1 MGRKRKDEEKEKIN
15 AFIENDSDPFINDEE
30 KGLDEKFGIEPIDPK
45 EFEPDEIKIDE
56 IDENYNDFSII
67 FSIENKIYKNVY
79 NDYQEMRE
87 RMKRS
92 LHNLETIMNKLKQH
106 ILTATEPS
114 PKLYDVYSKLSDSFE
129 SLTRNIDKQNKEMIK
144 TQINNFKEK
153 MILMFKYMDSNL
165 KKEETSENVENGLG
179 KKTMK
184 EVMEDIN
191 KIEKNV
197 ENSNKKGLF

>member
-15 AFIENDSDPFINDEE
+15 AFIENDNDPFINDEE

-45 EFEPDEIKIDE
+45 EFEPDEINIEE

-165 KKEETSENVENGLG
+165 KKEETSENVESGLG